1 MNYRYILEKYRGRN
15 TRYNCPQCGRKH
27 TFTRYID
34 TENNNRYIADN
45 VGKCNRLDKCGYHY
59 TPKQYY
65 TDHWW
70 IKREGES
77 GVVANENIGKC
88 NNSNSNTPSQ
98 SVVANRNIGF
108 CNNSNSNK
116 SPDTLSERYVE
127 GAYARSSSHLEWLR
141 ANYGDEAAERIRAMY
156 RLGATRDG
164 RVVFWQIDTEGRVRT
179 GKVMAYDATTGR
191 RLKTEGSCD
200 WVHSILR
207 RQGILDEGWELRQCL
222 YGEHLLAE
230 RKEAVVAVVE
240 SYKTAHVGAIV
251 MPEMVWTATDSLTGL
266 TAERLRALTG
276 RRVVLFPD
284 EGKGYEQWSERI
296 ASIAAEVGFTYRVS
310 SIMEGAVYSDVG
322 ADIADAALCEPN
334 IWDSDPPF

>member
-1 MNYRYILEKYRGRN
+1 MNYRYILEKYRGRS

-34 TENNNRYIADN
+34 TENNNQYIADN

-59 TPKQYY
+59 TPRQYFE
-65 TDHWW
+65 DNPWL
-70 IKREGES
+70 S
-77 GVVANENIGKC
+77 NN
-88 NNSNSNTPSQ
+88 NNSRCLLHCCKT
-98 SVVANRNIGF
+98 IGQKQQ
-108 CNNSNSNK
+108 SNSIK
-116 SPDTLSERYVE
+116 SPDTISERYVE

-164 RVVFWQIDTEGRVRT
+164 RVIFWQIDTKGRVRT

-230 RKEAVVAVVE
+230 RKDAVVAVVE